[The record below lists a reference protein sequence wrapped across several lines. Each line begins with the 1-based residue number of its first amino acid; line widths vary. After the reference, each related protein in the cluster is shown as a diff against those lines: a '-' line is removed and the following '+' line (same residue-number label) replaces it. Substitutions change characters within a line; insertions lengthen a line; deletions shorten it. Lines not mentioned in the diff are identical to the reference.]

1 MAWTWQIIPNFAKL
15 SDFVANCAQ
24 FWKFYRDF
32 IIPRENNA
40 MVWRVLSQ
48 NPRKKRAKKK
58 KLLQRSKTTELTWE
72 FPRPIAPFLF
82 PFFFFLSFAN
92 YVIGSHRNVIV
103 TRTSFPRT
111 IVPLVFNWSFSNDIA
126 IELRHQWNFLSPP
139 FSRDIVY
146 KADAL
151 WTSFP
156 SNNRGNTT
164 PDFSCTSKWN
174 RRGKIRFVAHVQSIF
189 IRHSFGWRCFDWFF
203 AYHIVAEILTIFI

>member
-1 MAWTWQIIPNFAKL
+1 MKTSIYTKMAWTWQIIPNFAKL

-82 PFFFFLSFAN
+82 PFFFFS
-92 YVIGSHRNVIV
+92 
-103 TRTSFPRT
+103 
-111 IVPLVFNWSFSNDIA
+111 LVCQ
-126 IELRHQWNFLSPP
+126 LRHRLPSERHRDANIVSPNHRSTRFQLELFQRYRDRIKTP
-139 FSRDIVY
+139 MEFSLPTLFTWHRI
-146 KADAL
+146 
-151 WTSFP
+151 
-156 SNNRGNTT
+156 
-164 PDFSCTSKWN
+164 
-174 RRGKIRFVAHVQSIF
+174 
-189 IRHSFGWRCFDWFF
+189 
-203 AYHIVAEILTIFI
+203 